1 MIELN
6 EETIAFLFLS
16 MQLIGSFVALFYIL
30 INSHLQNKKKIKELN
45 EKKHR

>member
-6 EETIAFLFLS
+6 EETIGLIFLTT
-16 MQLIGSFVALFYIL
+16 QLIGSFVVLGYIL